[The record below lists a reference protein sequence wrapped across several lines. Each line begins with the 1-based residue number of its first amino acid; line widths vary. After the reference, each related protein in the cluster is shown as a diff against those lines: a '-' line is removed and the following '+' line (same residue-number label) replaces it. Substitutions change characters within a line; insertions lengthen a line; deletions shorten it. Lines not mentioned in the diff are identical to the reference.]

1 MEQSVSS
8 NVETS
13 QSEFIGLRGNT
24 QRSETSQYLEEKKSR
39 EIL

>member
-1 MEQSVSS
+1 MEQSVPS
-8 NVETS
+8 NVGTS
-13 QSEFIGLRGNT
+13 QSEYIGLRGNT